1 MTRHHDKMLPRS
13 SDEPERLEDF
23 LKKLRELLGISQQEL
38 SNRLGVGVTTVSR
51 WERGIS
57 PMTLTVRQFKSLVS
71 EMEKVGLTLKDLPD
85 E

>member
-1 MTRHHDKMLPRS
+1 MMLPRS

-38 SNRLGVGVTTVSR
+38 SHRLGVGVTTVSR

-57 PMTLTVRQFKSLVS
+57 PMTLTIRQFKRLVE
-71 EMEKVGLTLKDLPD
+71 EMEKVGLSLKDLP
-85 E
+85 EE